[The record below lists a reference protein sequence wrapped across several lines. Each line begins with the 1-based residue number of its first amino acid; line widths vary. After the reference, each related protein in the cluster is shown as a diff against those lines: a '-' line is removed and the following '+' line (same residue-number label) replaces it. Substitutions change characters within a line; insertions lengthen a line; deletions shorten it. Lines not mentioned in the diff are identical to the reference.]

1 VKPAAFAYLAPASIE
16 EAVTQLA
23 EHGAEARVLAGG
35 QSLVRLMNS
44 RAATPSVLIDIN
56 RIPGLDTIDTAAD
69 LVRVGATARQR
80 TCELHPQ
87 VHAHVPL
94 LAEAGAYVA
103 HASVRRRGTV
113 VGSVAFADPSAEL
126 PAALLALGGQVVAR
140 SHAGE
145 RLIDADDFFTG
156 PFATSLAPDELAVEL
171 RIPATG
177 TDRTGSAFVEVAR
190 RHGELPMCG
199 VGAVVTLDADAT
211 VAVARIA
218 LCGVDQRPVRAREAE
233 QSLIG
238 QRPTAEQLDQAGALA
253 AGGVEPIGDCHGSA
267 SYRRHLAQVLT
278 RRCLQTAIARADQ
291 EGTHA

>member
-1 VKPAAFAYLAPASIE
+1 MKPAAFAYLAPASVE
-16 EAVTQLA
+16 EAVAQLA

-56 RIPGLDTIDTAAD
+56 RIAGLDTIDTNGNGI
-69 LVRVGATARQR
+69 RIGATARQR
-80 TCELHPQ
+80 SCELHPQ
-87 VHAHVPL
+87 VHAQVPL
-94 LAEAGAYVA
+94 LAEAGAHVA

-126 PAALLALGGQVVAR
+126 PTALLALGGQVLAR
-140 SHAGE
+140 SRAGE

-199 VGAVVTLDADAT
+199 VGTVVTLDDDDTA
-211 VAVARIA
+211 AVARIA
-218 LCGVDQRPVRAREAE
+218 LCGVDRRPVRARAAE

-238 QRPTAEQLDQAGALA
+238 QRLTAELLDQTGALA
-253 AGGVEPIGDCHGSA
+253 ADGVDPIGDCHGSA
-267 SYRRHLAQVLT
+267 SYRRHLARVLT
-278 RRCLQTAIARADQ
+278 RRCLEIAIARADQ
-291 EGTHA
+291 EGTNA

>member
-1 VKPAAFAYLAPASIE
+1 MKPAAFAYLAPASVE
-16 EAVTQLA
+16 EAVAQLA
-23 EHGAEARVLAGG
+23 EHSGEARVLAGG

-56 RIPGLDTIDTAAD
+56 RITGLDTIDTNGNGI
-69 LVRVGATARQR
+69 RIGATARQR
-80 TCELHPQ
+80 SCELHPQ
-87 VHAHVPL
+87 VRAQVPL
-94 LAEAGAYVA
+94 LAEAGAHVA

-126 PAALLALGGQVVAR
+126 PTALLALGGQVLAR
-140 SHAGE
+140 SRAGE

-199 VGAVVTLDADAT
+199 VGAVVTLDDDT
-211 VAVARIA
+211 VAAARIA
-218 LCGVDQRPVRAREAE
+218 LCGVDRRPVRARAAE
-233 QSLIG
+233 QALIG
-238 QRPTAEQLDQAGALA
+238 QRPTAELLDQTGALA
-253 AGGVEPIGDCHGSA
+253 ADGVDPIGDCHGSA
-267 SYRRHLAQVLT
+267 SFRRHLARVLT
-278 RRCLQTAIARADQ
+278 RRCLQIAIARADQ
-291 EGTHA
+291 EGTDA

>member
-1 VKPAAFAYLAPASIE
+1 MKPAAFAYLAPASVE
-16 EAVTQLA
+16 EAVAQLA
-23 EHGAEARVLAGG
+23 EHGGEARVLAGG

-56 RIPGLDTIDTAAD
+56 RITGLDTIDTNGNGI
-69 LVRVGATARQR
+69 RIGATARQR
-80 TCELHPQ
+80 SCELHPQ
-87 VHAHVPL
+87 VRARVPL
-94 LAEAGAYVA
+94 LAEAGAHVA

-113 VGSVAFADPSAEL
+113 VGSVAFADPGAEL
-126 PAALLALGGQVVAR
+126 PTALLALGGQVLAR
-140 SHAGE
+140 SRAGE

-199 VGAVVTLDADAT
+199 VGAVVTLDDDT
-211 VAVARIA
+211 VAAARIA
-218 LCGVDQRPVRAREAE
+218 LCGVDRRPVRARAAE

-238 QRPTAEQLDQAGALA
+238 QRLTAELLDQTGALA
-253 AGGVEPIGDCHGSA
+253 ADGVDPIGDCHGSA
-267 SYRRHLAQVLT
+267 SFRRHLARVLT
-278 RRCLQTAIARADQ
+278 RRCLQIAIARADQ
-291 EGTHA
+291 EGTDA